1 MRKCRCAVGNLIFR
15 VPAAPSAETASMQEP
30 FDSICVKNETVCST
44 RRGLCRHVIVEICAY
59 NCQAVVARC
68 TETVLLF
75 AVMVHILRV
84 AGINI
89 DEEHESESGCGNS

>member
-1 MRKCRCAVGNLIFR
+1 
-15 VPAAPSAETASMQEP
+15 
-30 FDSICVKNETVCST
+30 
-44 RRGLCRHVIVEICAY
+44 
-59 NCQAVVARC
+59 VVARC